1 MNRHP
6 WKKWIGQGL
15 VAALLLG
22 GTQAAYAESY
32 TVQRGDTLFLIAQ
45 KYGVTVDQLKTA
57 NQLTHDEIW
66 IGTTLTIPPKQF
78 TYTVQSGDTLYL
90 LSQRFQTTVDTL
102 IQLNGLTSTNLL
114 VGQKLQ
120 IPESSTKPSTA
131 GGITYI
137 VKTGDMLW
145 NIAQA
150 HNTTVEAIK
159 QANNLSND
167 YIEVGQA
174 LQIPSASSPVPAPVQ
189 PAPEPTPVVKEAPWI
204 EFQTYMVQKGD
215 TGWTISLKFGIP
227 FSEFLQLNNMT
238 EKSMLSIGQQVK
250 VAIHHVPVKPVIS
263 PQAGELLDWSTEAQY
278 VFPIGATAR
287 VTDVA
292 TGKTWS
298 IKRTIGA
305 FHADCEPLTSSDA
318 ETMKAVWGGTY
329 SWSVRPVILDVN
341 GRRLA
346 ASMSSMPH
354 DIQYITDNNFNGH
367 FDVHFLNSLKHVD
380 GQMDP
385 KHQAAVKVAAGVQ

>member
-1 MNRHP
+1 MIQHR
-6 WKKWIGQGL
+6 WKRWVGKGL

-22 GTQAAYAESY
+22 GTQAAYAQSY
-32 TVQRGDTLFLIAQ
+32 TVQRGDTLFLISQ
-45 KYGVTVDQLKTA
+45 KYGITVDQLKTA
-57 NQLTHDEIW
+57 NQLTSDEIW
-66 IGTTLTIPPKQF
+66 VGTTLTIPPKQF
-78 TYTVQSGDTLYL
+78 TYTVQAGDTLYL
-90 LSQRFQTTVDTL
+90 LSQRFQTTIDAL
-102 IQLNGLTSTNLL
+102 IQLNSLNSTGLL

-120 IPESSTKPSTA
+120 IPESAAPSRINNGTA
-131 GGITYI
+131 YI
-137 VKTGDMLW
+137 VKSGDMLW
-145 NIAQA
+145 KIAQV

-174 LQIPSASSPVPAPVQ
+174 LKIPSPTAPAPAQPAPQ
-189 PAPEPTPVVKEAPWI
+189 PAPEVKEGPWI
-204 EFQTYMVQKGD
+204 EYQTYTVQKGE

-238 EKSMLSIGQQVK
+238 EKSILSIGQQVK
-250 VAIHHVPVKPVIS
+250 VAIHHVPVKPAVS

-287 VTDVA
+287 VTDIA
-292 TGKTWS
+292 TGKNWN

-318 ETMKAVWGGTY
+318 ETMKAVWGGNY
-329 SWSVRPVILDVN
+329 SWSVRPVILEVN